1 MLKNVVIINDFN
13 YVQGGASKIAIE
25 TARILKNEGLNVYFF

>member
-25 TARILKNEGLNVYFF
+25 TAKILKDDIMQI